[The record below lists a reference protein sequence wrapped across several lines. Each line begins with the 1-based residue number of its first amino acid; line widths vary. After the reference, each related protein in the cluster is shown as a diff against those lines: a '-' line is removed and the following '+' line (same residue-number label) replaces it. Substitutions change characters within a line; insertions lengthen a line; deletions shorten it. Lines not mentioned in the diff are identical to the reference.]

1 MSLIE
6 KFKRF
11 SEERK
16 SIKVKRVFSYSE
28 LVFRISSTSWNTIN
42 IDNKPELIDKV
53 LYHLKTATDYRAY
66 ISSPYVECSCYTKK
80 FGYVKCSFRHNFTFF
95 EFGICKSNTRYDIP
109 YAITNNKEFKD
120 FLQSTFGDVIKEYE
134 EDKNL

>member
-11 SEERK
+11 FKK
-16 SIKVKRVFSYSE
+16 STKVKRVFSYSD
-28 LVFRISSTSWNTIN
+28 LVFKSSSNSWTTVNN

-95 EFGICKSNTRYDIP
+95 EFGIYKSGTRYDIP
-109 YAITNNKEFKD
+109 YAIKDNEEFKN
-120 FLQSTFGDVIKEYE
+120 FLQNKFGDLIKEYE

>member
-11 SEERK
+11 FKK
-16 SIKVKRVFSYSE
+16 SIKVKRVFSYSD
-28 LVFRISSTSWNTIN
+28 LVLKNNSTSWNTIN
-42 IDNKPELIDKV
+42 IDNKPKLIDKV
-53 LYHLKTATDYRAY
+53 LHHLKTATDYRVY
-66 ISSPYVECSCYTKK
+66 VSSTCVECSCYTKK
-80 FGYVKCSFRHNFTFF
+80 FGYVKCSFFHNFQFF
-95 EFGICKSNTRYDIP
+95 EFGVYKSNTRYDIP

-120 FLQSTFGDVIKEYE
+120 FLQSTFGDLIKEYE